1 MLDALGAPAPAAITV
16 RPTLP
21 EILRIEPANLK
32 QQRAAFV
39 AIVVARDD
47 PASRSIRLAMGW
59 CGANDVAAA
68 ELSRKLQCER
78 EATTALAHDQ
88 RDQIAAFAAFVVEK
102 TSSLRTRDHDG
113 ERASAAETKLR
124 LRRQVAV
131 RLAEQIVCQIG
142 GPVRGGGADVVGV
155 AYPGAVG

>member
-1 MLDALGAPAPAAITV
+1 MLAALGAPAPAAITV

-39 AIVVARDD
+39 AIVVTRDA

-59 CGANDVAAA
+59 RGAHDVAAA

-78 EATTALAHDQ
+78 QATTAHAHAPPQQLTD
-88 RDQIAAFAAFVVEK
+88 FPSFVVEK
-102 TSSLRTRDHDG
+102 TTNL
-113 ERASAAETKLR
+113 
-124 LRRQVAV
+124 
-131 RLAEQIVCQIG
+131 
-142 GPVRGGGADVVGV
+142 
-155 AYPGAVG
+155 